1 MVTKIKSVLL
11 AMMVATP
18 IAAQTTSPTGGTTPS
33 ANPADVASTD
43 AIVGALY
50 ASISGPAGQDRDWD
64 RFRSLFI
71 PEAKLI
77 PSFVRQGS
85 TKAEALVWSVEEY
98 IDGPGQSLKESGFF
112 EREIKGIEERF
123 ESIAHRFS
131 TYDSKRTLDGDIIAK
146 GINSIQLL
154 WDGERWWIVNV
165 FWRGGGP
172 NIEIPGKYR
181 GDGGDGGD
189 RGDRLLA
196 TGAPHQPVGCL
207 ACFLSHLFEGCLVVG
222 LQVPEFLGD

>member
-1 MVTKIKSVLL
+1 MVRRINLL
-11 AMMVATP
+11 VMATIMAAP
-18 IAAQTTSPTGGTTPS
+18 LTAQTASPTGATVPS

-85 TKAEALVWSVEEY
+85 TKTEALVWSVEEY
-98 IDGPGQSLKESGFF
+98 IGGPGPSLKESGFF
-112 EREIKGIEERF
+112 EREIQSVEERF

-131 TYDSKRTLDGDIIAK
+131 TYDSKRTLDGDVIAK

-172 NIEIPGKYR
+172 TIEIPAKYWR
-181 GDGGDGGD
+181 
-189 RGDRLLA
+189 
-196 TGAPHQPVGCL
+196 
-207 ACFLSHLFEGCLVVG
+207 
-222 LQVPEFLGD
+222 